1 MTIFMDSYQLL
12 FDNLVSKDELFEFGL
27 KHSIFIDK
35 DTAHQEWERLKKSI
49 TDNQEVHIRGY
60 GRNGHG
66 TSLFLG
72 LYRDV
77 FGNHQVKQDATNN
90 ASPKR
95 MLQNLSGYRVNQN
108 LFNFQIAHI
117 FGRTKNPYSFTTP
130 WNLAFIPKIIDPFT
144 GHEARGDYV
153 QEYQKLFTD
162 RAFDLFEDFI
172 GEFNEIVTSD
182 QLQEKFH
189 VYFKHLDSYSEI
201 EPEKLNR
208 FKTDVYREFE
218 PITRLDSPDLNREA
232 QTSEPPEGQESIENI
247 PSLKQ
252 RVKTWLQIKGIGNIE
267 FKASKLNDRNNKY
280 DWWFTFNLDRHLHDA
295 GGTSSIL
302 CEKEPSSPDFFYF
315 VLPNQLITQHG
326 HTRTNQMEIDLW
338 ICQADNNFKIRN
350 SNCELKNYLINV
362 S

>member
-1 MTIFMDSYQLL
+1 MFMDSYQLL
-12 FDNLVSKDELFEFGL
+12 FDNLVSKDDLFEFGL
-27 KHSIFIDK
+27 EYSIFIDK
-35 DTAHQEWERLKKSI
+35 DTAHQEWERLKKAI

-66 TSLFLG
+66 TSLFLD

-90 ASPKR
+90 ASPKK

-108 LFNFQIAHI
+108 LYNFQIAHI
-117 FGRTKNPYSFTTP
+117 FGRTKNPYSFTAP

-144 GHEARGDYV
+144 GHEAKGEYV

-182 QLQEKFH
+182 QLQEKFQA
-189 VYFKHLDSYSEI
+189 YFDQLESNSEI
-201 EPEKLNR
+201 ESEQFQR

-218 PITRLDSPDLNREA
+218 PITRLEFSDLNHDPQA
-232 QTSEPPEGQESIENI
+232 SEHLERQESSENT
-247 PSLKQ
+247 PSLRQ
-252 RVKTWLQIKGIGNIE
+252 RANTWLQRHGYGNIE
-267 FKASKLNDRNNKY
+267 FKASKYIERHNSY

-295 GGTSSIL
+295 EGNSNML
-302 CEKEPSSPDFFYF
+302 CEREPGSSEFFYF
-315 VLPNQLITQHG
+315 AIPNQLIAQHG
-326 HTRTNQMEIDLW
+326 RTRPNQIDVDLW
-338 ICQADNNFKIRN
+338 ICRAADNFKIRN
-350 SNCELKNYLINV
+350 SNLRLNDYLINA